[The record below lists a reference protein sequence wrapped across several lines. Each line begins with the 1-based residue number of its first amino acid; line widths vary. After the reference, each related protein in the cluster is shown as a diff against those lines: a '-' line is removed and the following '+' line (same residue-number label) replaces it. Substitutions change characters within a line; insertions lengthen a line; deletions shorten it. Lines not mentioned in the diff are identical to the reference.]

1 MLTVEMLGKR
11 FLLFFCSAVGFA
23 VAFFLSFFFVIV
35 VVAFIIIKHWDF
47 LNHTFNFFYIFLLLS

>member
-1 MLTVEMLGKR
+1 MLGKR